1 MTVSLADYRFN
12 ALDYIKERSNTIHFE
27 VGGGRIIEI
36 TATYLTPE
44 TAKRMLGLN
53 TRNRK
58 INRTTVERLKSD
70 IANGRWLVTGETIKI
85 ANNGPDAFVGDAQHR
100 LVAISESDIAVPVI
114 IVSNI
119 DPAATDIIDQN
130 RTRAVKDI
138 LKMKYGH
145 DDVAN
150 ASLISAITTLYMEC
164 TAGTRPENRMQ
175 IAQSCDSELNKL
187 AEWATWAKSVADTAT
202 IQIPGGD
209 GKRNKSPM
217 PPSAV
222 GALAM
227 HMVDAGGD
235 NELVRE
241 FFDRVA
247 SGIVSE
253 TDKSNVIQA
262 IRKRQSHGTILHRVA
277 LAKGSG
283 GGIGPLLAEFAV
295 YITAYNRWVLNER
308 VELIK
313 SYKNQPK
320 KFADLPKVVGI
331 GQ

>member
-1 MTVSLADYRFN
+1 MTVSLSDYRFN
-12 ALDYIKERSNTIHFE
+12 TLDYFRERSNTIHFD
-27 VGGGRIIEI
+27 VGGGHIIEI

-44 TAKRMLGLN
+44 TATRILGLN

-58 INRTTVERLKSD
+58 INRTTVERLKAD

-100 LVAISESDIAVPVI
+100 LTAISESDVAVPVI

-150 ASLISAITTLYMEC
+150 ASLVSAIATLYMEC
-164 TAGTRPENRMQ
+164 TNGTRPDSRMQ
-175 IAQSCDSELNKL
+175 IAKSCDSEFDKL
-187 AEWATWAKSVADTAT
+187 AEWSTWAKSVSDAAT
-202 IQIPGGD
+202 IQIPTSD
-209 GKRNKSPM
+209 GKRNKSSM

-235 NELVRE
+235 IELVRE
-241 FFDRVA
+241 FFDRIA

-277 LAKGSG
+277 LANGT

-313 SYKNQPK
+313 GYKNQPK